1 MPKRLQTYT
10 GDGITVTFDPTVCM
24 HSGDCVRGLRAV
36 FDVRRQRWIDVRAA
50 TADEIAAQI
59 DRCPSRALRYT
70 RTAASTKPADS

>member
-1 MPKRLQTYT
+1 MPKRLQTYAT
-10 GDGITVTFDPTVCM
+10 DAITVTFDPTVCV

-59 DRCPSRALRYT
+59 DRCPSGALRYS
-70 RTAASTKPADS
+70 RGASSTEQADG